1 MLKLE
6 LFCSTG
12 GIPGEEFAASD
23 SPSATERSSYFRI
36 RGPETQRPILPPSP
50 PRFPRVHES
59 EGGRERNGRPYLI
72 FTPSFI
78 TLPLHFSGGA
88 LSWATSK
95 CLRRRS
101 LQFYLYFEYG
111 SGSES
116 QGPDS
121 HFGQNLGLAMEH
133 WIRSLAIEHVSFG
146 KCRQDRP
153 SSVGHLTC

>member
-1 MLKLE
+1 M
-6 LFCSTG
+6 
-12 GIPGEEFAASD
+12 
-23 SPSATERSSYFRI
+23 RS
-36 RGPETQRPILPPSP
+36 LPPPTLLPP
-50 PRFPRVHES
+50 PRDPLISGLGAPRRNARYCHHRRRVFLES
-59 EGGRERNGRPYLI
+59 TKVREAGSEMGPPYLI